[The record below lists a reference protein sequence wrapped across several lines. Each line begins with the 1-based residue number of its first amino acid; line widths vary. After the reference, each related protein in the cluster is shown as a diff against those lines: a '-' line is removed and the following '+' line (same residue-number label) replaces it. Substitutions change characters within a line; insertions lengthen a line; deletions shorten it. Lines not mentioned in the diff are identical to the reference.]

1 MATRSILACYQHIKR
16 APPVTERAASNTA
29 VGVAWLAAAHQELD
43 SVPRILDDPMI
54 GRLMGLTPEAI
65 REHEAHL
72 ESPGARLLRA
82 HVVTRTRYAE
92 DRLAAAYARGVRQY
106 VVLGAGMD
114 TFAYRQPAWAADLR
128 VFEVDQP
135 STQAVKRQRV
145 ASAGV
150 SVPANLS
157 YVAVD
162 FEAESLAHGLRRGGV
177 QLDHPTFFAW
187 LGVTMY
193 LTESAIDAVLGTVV
207 AFPRS
212 SEIVFTFAQ
221 PRSVDDARGEPTPA
235 ERAAAVGEPWVTFF
249 DPPAL
254 ERKLLALG
262 YETVRFLTPAEM
274 AALYFQHRA
283 DGLMPPR
290 RTSIVSATV

>member
-1 MATRSILACYQHIKR
+1 MA
-16 APPVTERAASNTA
+16 ERAASNTA
-29 VGVAWLAAAHQELD
+29 VGVAWLAAAHQVLD
-43 SVPRILDDPMI
+43 AAPRILDDPII
-54 GRLMGLTPEAI
+54 GGLMGATPEAI
-65 REHEAHL
+65 REREPRL

-92 DRLAAAYARGVRQY
+92 DRLAAAYALGVRQY

-114 TFAYRQPAWAADLR
+114 TFAYRQPAWAAGLR

-135 STQAVKRQRV
+135 GTQAVKRQRV
-145 ASAGV
+145 TSAGV
-150 SVPANLS
+150 PVPDNLS
-157 YVAVD
+157 YVPID
-162 FEAESLAHGLRRGGV
+162 FEAESLADGLRRGGV
-177 QLDHPTFFAW
+177 QLDRPTFFAW

-193 LTESAIDAVLGTVV
+193 LTESAIDAVLETVA

-221 PRSVDDARGEPTPA
+221 PRSADDARGEPTLA
-235 ERAAAVGEPWVTFF
+235 ERAAAIGEPWVTFF

-254 ERKLLALG
+254 QQKLVALG
-262 YETVRFLTPAEM
+262 YETVRFLTPAETT
-274 AALYFQHRA
+274 ALYFQHRA
-283 DGLMPPR
+283 DGLIPPR